1 MFLDSHLL
9 ISLIVLVIL
18 ILFSMIF
25 SATENA
31 FLSINKLRLR
41 VLRSKKNKKAQRTG
55 KLLDSKTKLL
65 NTVLIG
71 NNLVN
76 VGVTSILTA
85 IALDMFGANGV
96 EIATIVS
103 TVLLLIFGEIT
114 PKVVASIYPEKIAF
128 AVSPLISFL
137 TKVFTPLVWIF
148 SRITEPIAKLFGVN
162 LLPKTVSFTEEDIK
176 TFIDAGEEEG
186 VIEQNEKTMLRQVFK
201 FTDLTAK
208 EIMIPRKEIISISL
222 DSSYQEILDLAQTT
236 SFSKFPVYKNGIDDI
251 CGFVYLK
258 DMFFFDDET
267 EIFSVKKIM
276 RPPLFILESRR
287 ISSIRK
293 IFRENRQSIAI
304 VVDEYSGTSGLVT
317 IEDLTHEIFGN
328 VSDEDSVE
336 NKEYN
341 CISDSSFMVSGS
353 MRLVELSEKLGV
365 ELKSEFYDTVGGF
378 ITEKLGDFPQEN
390 VELKLD
396 MCTLIVKKID
406 GHRVETVLVKRN
418 AETEDIK

>member
-1 MFLDSHLL
+1 
-9 ISLIVLVIL
+9 
-18 ILFSMIF
+18 MIF

>member
-65 NTVLIG
+65 NTVLMG